1 MTGQELGWASPEYAW
16 VFAIVAF
23 VAGLSL
29 YQFYWK
35 GKVMERLG
43 DLPLLKKMTANTS
56 IALQWSKWALFLASL
71 TLIAVS
77 LLRPQYGTREAEL
90 RNRGIDVAV
99 VLDMSKSMLVR
110 DVAPNRL
117 KAAVVE
123 LHDILDNLSGG
134 RVALVPFA
142 GTAFTQTPL
151 TTDLDAVREYLDAL
165 RVEDMPLGGTRIGMA
180 LEHAISLFQSDEEAE
195 DDPAFEGLAQPDAS
209 HFKAIILVTDGDNQ
223 DEEALRAAEKAA
235 KNNIRIY
242 TVGIGSQNSSA
253 RIPQVSDDG
262 EQVGWAADKDN
273 KAIFS
278 DLNVTLLAGLA
289 DTTEGLSVIYGRDD
303 VAGSLIQALDSL
315 EKREYEHHYENL
327 KEDRFQFVLI
337 PAFVFLVIEALL
349 SDRMWRRRR
358 REDWI

>member
-1 MTGQELGWASPEYAW
+1 MTGQELGWATPEYVW

-43 DLPLLKKMTANTS
+43 ELPLLKKMTSSTS
-56 IALQWSKWALFLASL
+56 VALQWTKWTLFVAALIL
-71 TLIAVS
+71 TAVA

>member
-1 MTGQELGWASPEYAW
+1 MTGQQLGWASLEYAW
-16 VFAIVAF
+16 VFVA
-23 VAGLSL
+23 VAVVMGLSL

-35 GKVMERLG
+35 GKVMARLG
-43 DLPLLKKMTANTS
+43 DLPLIKRMASNTS
-56 IALQWSKWALFLASL
+56 PTLQWVKWGLTVVSLALVA
-71 TLIAVS
+71 TS

-90 RNRGIDVAV
+90 RNRGIDVAI

-123 LHDILDNLSGG
+123 LHDVLDNLSGG

-165 RVEDMPLGGTRIGMA
+165 RVEDMPLGGTRIGLA
-180 LEHAISLFQSDEEAE
+180 LEHAIALFQTDEETE
-195 DDPAFEGLAQPDAS
+195 DDPAFDGLAQPDSS
-209 HFKAIILVTDGDNQ
+209 HFKAIILVTDGDNH
-223 DEEALRAAEKAA
+223 DEEARKAAEKAA
-235 KNNIRIY
+235 RNNIRIY

-262 EQVGWAADKDN
+262 EQVGWAADAEN
-273 KAIFS
+273 KPIFS
-278 DLNVTLLAGLA
+278 DLNVSLLGGLSTA
-289 DTTEGLSVIYGRDD
+289 TEGLSVVYGRDD
-303 VAGSLIQALDSL
+303 VAGSLITALDSL

-327 KEDRFQFVLI
+327 KEDRFQFVLV
-337 PAFVFLVIEALL
+337 PAFIFLLFEALL
-349 SDRMWRRRR
+349 SDRRWRRR
-358 REDWI
+358 REDWA